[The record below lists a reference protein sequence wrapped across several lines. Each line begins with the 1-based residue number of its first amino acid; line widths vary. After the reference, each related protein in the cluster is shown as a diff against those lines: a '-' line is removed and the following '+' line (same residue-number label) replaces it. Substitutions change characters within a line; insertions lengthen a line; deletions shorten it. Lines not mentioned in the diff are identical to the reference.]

1 MIRDFVADGDWRCDS
16 FVTALAA
23 RKPALVAWCRPSY
36 DRRMMLKIPDDP
48 PRALMQPTENIH
60 IRSTAPLISP
70 EQLKHELPM
79 TERANDVVVA
89 GRETIRRILN
99 GDDRRL
105 LAVVGPCSIHDERAA
120 LEYAARLAE
129 LSRRVEDRVRVVMR
143 VYFEKP
149 RTIVGWKGLI
159 NDPFLNGTFDIA
171 AGLRLARKILLQ
183 INELGL
189 PAATEM
195 LDPITPQYVAD
206 LVSWAS
212 IGARTTESQTHRQM
226 ASGLSMPVG
235 YKNATDG
242 NLQIAIDA
250 MLSARHAHSFL
261 GIDTQGRTCIIST
274 HGNPWGHLI
283 LRGGRS
289 GPNYDADSL
298 KAAVECLA
306 TAGLPPK
313 IMVDC
318 SHANSDKDHRRQEL
332 VWNDVIEQRV
342 AGNASILGL
351 MLESNLHE
359 GSQKLAGSG
368 DDLHYGVSIT
378 DACTG
383 WEETAELLLGAHRQL
398 ERVKSEK

>member
-1 MIRDFVADGDWRCDS
+1 MH
-16 FVTALAA
+16 
-23 RKPALVAWCRPSY
+23 KPLT
-36 DRRMMLKIPDDP
+36 DTD
-48 PRALMQPTENIH
+48 RALMQPTENIH
-60 IRSTAPLISP
+60 VRGTQPLIAP

-79 TERANDVVVA
+79 SESANDVVVG
-89 GRETIRRILN
+89 GRETIRRILA
-99 GDDRRL
+99 GEDGRL
-105 LAVVGPCSIHDERAA
+105 LAVVGPCSIHDEQAA
-120 LEYAARLAE
+120 LDYAERLMKLAR
-129 LSRRVEDRVRVVMR
+129 RIEDRIHVVMR

-149 RTIVGWKGLI
+149 RTTIGWKGLI
-159 NDPFLNGTFDIA
+159 NDPYLDGTFDIA
-171 AGLRLARKILLQ
+171 AGLRLARKILLE
-183 INELGL
+183 INDLGL

-250 MLSARHAHSFL
+250 MLSARHPHSFL
-261 GIDTQGRTCIIST
+261 GIDSGGRTCIIST

-289 GPNYDADSL
+289 GPNYDAESL
-298 KAAVECLA
+298 KAAVEQLEA
-306 TAGLPPK
+306 AGLPSK
-313 IMVDC
+313 LMVDC

-351 MLESNLHE
+351 MLESNLFE
-359 GSQKLAGSG
+359 GSQKLAG
-368 DDLHYGVSIT
+368 DPHKLRYGVSIT

-383 WEETAELLLGAHRQL
+383 WEQTEELLVRAHREL
-398 ERVKSEK
+398 ERARAEVKSEK